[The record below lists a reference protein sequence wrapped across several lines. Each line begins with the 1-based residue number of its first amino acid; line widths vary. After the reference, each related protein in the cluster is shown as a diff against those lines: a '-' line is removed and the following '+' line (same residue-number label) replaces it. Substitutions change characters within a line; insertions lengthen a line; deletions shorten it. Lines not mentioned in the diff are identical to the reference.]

1 MGIKKIKVSNFK
13 SFKELE
19 VNLKQFNVFVGAN
32 AAGKS
37 SFIQIFDF
45 IRDIIRSGLSNA
57 ISMQGG
63 VEYLRNIN
71 IGDQEPLKV
80 EIIFDRPN
88 IQKIEKENNDNLLCR
103 EAYESKY
110 QFKIDFNGED
120 YIVKE
125 DQLTLKFKYHEIEKK
140 NQIAEKT
147 RRQKEMGEVIL
158 TLLKEDNNLDI
169 KIDKDTLKTDQIKI
183 NKDNILPSFVEEISL
198 SDKELILETPFAFI
212 IERSLKEILG
222 GISIYNINPL
232 LSKKATPI
240 TGKAELEE
248 DGENLA
254 IVLKNIIENPEKA
267 RKFSNIVKDILP
279 FVKNIDI
286 EKFADKSL
294 LFKLK
299 EEYSQKD
306 YIPASI
312 LSDGTIST
320 IALIIALYFEEKKIA
335 IIEEPERN
343 IHPHL
348 ISKLVDMFIDAS
360 KHKQI
365 LITTHNPELIK
376 YIDLQ
381 DLFLVH
387 RDTSGFSKIT
397 KPVENKEVKIFL
409 ENDMGIDDLYIQ
421 NLLEV

>member
-13 SFKELE
+13 SFRELE
-19 VNLKQFNVFVGAN
+19 IELNQFNVFIGAN

-37 SFIQIFDF
+37 SFIQVFDF
-45 IRDIIRSGLSNA
+45 IRDIIQSGLSNA

-63 VEYLRNIN
+63 VEYLRNIK
-71 IGDQEPLKV
+71 IGDQQPLKL

-88 IQKIEKENNDNLLCR
+88 IQKIEKENENNLLCR

-110 QFKIDFNGED
+110 QFAIEFNGED
-120 YIVKE
+120 YKVIE
-125 DQLTLKFKYHEIEKK
+125 DQLTLKFKYYEVEKQNK
-140 NQIAEKT
+140 IAEKT
-147 RRQKEMGEVIL
+147 SNQKELGEVIL
-158 TLLKEDNNLDI
+158 TLLKDNNNLDI
-169 KIDKDTLKTDQIKI
+169 KINKDTLITDQIEI
-183 NKDNILPSFVEEISL
+183 NRENILPSFVEEISI
-198 SDKELILETPFAFI
+198 SSKELILETPFAFI
-212 IERSLKEILG
+212 IERSLREILG

-254 IVLKNIIENPEKA
+254 IVLKNIIENRNKA
-267 RKFSNIVKDILP
+267 RKFTNIVKDILP
-279 FVKNIDI
+279 FVNNIDI

-299 EEYSQKD
+299 EEYSEKE

-320 IALIIALYFEEKKIA
+320 IALVIALYFEDKKIA

-348 ISKLVDMFIDAS
+348 ISKLVDMFVDAS
-360 KHKQI
+360 ANKQI

-376 YIDLQ
+376 YIDLRN
-381 DLFLVH
+381 LFLVH
-387 RDTSGFSKIT
+387 RDPDGFSKIT
-397 KPVENKEVKIFL
+397 KPVEKKEVQVFL
-409 ENDMGIDDLYIQ
+409 DNDMGIDDLYIQ
-421 NLLEV
+421 NLLGV

>member
-13 SFKELE
+13 SFRELE
-19 VNLKQFNVFVGAN
+19 IELNQFNVFIGAN

-37 SFIQIFDF
+37 SFIQVFDF
-45 IRDIIRSGLSNA
+45 IRDIIQSGLSNA

-63 VEYLRNIN
+63 VEYLRNIM
-71 IGDQEPLKV
+71 IGDQQPLKL
-80 EIIFDRPN
+80 EIVFDRPN
-88 IQKIEKENNDNLLCR
+88 IQKIEKENENTLLCR

-110 QFKIDFNGED
+110 QFAIEFNGED
-120 YIVKE
+120 YKVIK
-125 DQLTLKFKYHEIEKK
+125 DQLTLKFKYYEVEKQNK
-140 NQIAEKT
+140 IAEKT
-147 RRQKEMGEVIL
+147 KNQKELGEVIL
-158 TLLKEDNNLDI
+158 TLLKNNDNLDI
-169 KIDKDTLKTDQIKI
+169 KIDKDTLITDQIEI
-183 NKDNILPSFVEEISL
+183 NRENILPSFVEEISI
-198 SDKELILETPFAFI
+198 SSKELILETPFAFI
-212 IERSLKEILG
+212 IERSLREILG

-254 IVLKNIIENPEKA
+254 IVLKNIIEDKNKA
-267 RKFSNIVKDILP
+267 RKFTNIVKDILP
-279 FVKNIDI
+279 FVNNIDI

-299 EEYSQKD
+299 EEYSEKE

-320 IALIIALYFEEKKIA
+320 IALVIALYFENKKIA

-348 ISKLVDMFIDAS
+348 ISKLVDMFVDAS
-360 KHKQI
+360 ANKQI

-376 YIDLQ
+376 Y
-381 DLFLVH
+381 
-387 RDTSGFSKIT
+387 TSI
-397 KPVENKEVKIFL
+397 L
-409 ENDMGIDDLYIQ
+409 
-421 NLLEV
+421 

>member
-1 MGIKKIKVSNFK
+1 VGIKKIKVSNFK
-13 SFKELE
+13 SFKALEIEL
-19 VNLKQFNVFVGAN
+19 NQFNVFVGAN

-37 SFIQIFDF
+37 SFIQIFSF
-45 IRDIIRSGLSNA
+45 IRDIIQSGLSNA

-71 IGDQEPLKV
+71 IGDQQPLKL

-88 IQKIEKENNDNLLCR
+88 IQKIEKEIGDKLLCR

-110 QFKIDFNGED
+110 EFVIAFEEENYKVI
-120 YIVKE
+120 E
-125 DQLTLKFKYHEIEKK
+125 DQLTLKFKYHEIEKQNK
-140 NQIAEKT
+140 IAEKIEK
-147 RRQKEMGEVIL
+147 KEMGEVVL
-158 TLLKEDNNLDI
+158 TLFKEKNNLGI
-169 KIDKDTLKTDQIKI
+169 KINKDTLKTDEIKI
-183 NKDNILPSFVEEISL
+183 NKENILPSFVEEITI

-212 IERSLKEILG
+212 IESSLKDILG

-254 IVLKNIIENPEKA
+254 IVLKNIIEDQNQA
-267 RKFSNIVKDILP
+267 RKFSNIVEDILP

-286 EKFADKSL
+286 EKFTDKSI
-294 LFKLK
+294 LFKVK
-299 EEYSQKD
+299 EEYSKQD

-320 IALIIALYFEEKKIA
+320 IALIIILYFEEKKIA

-360 KHKQI
+360 QKKQI

-376 YIDLQ
+376 YINLE

-387 RDTSGFSKIT
+387 RDTNGFSKIT
-397 KPVENKEVKIFL
+397 KPVEKEEVRVFL
-409 ENDMGIDDLYIQ
+409 DNDLGIDDLYIQ

>member
-19 VNLKQFNVFVGAN
+19 IDLNQFNVLVGAN

-45 IRDIIRSGLSNA
+45 IRDIIKSGLSNA

-71 IGDQEPLKV
+71 IGDQQPLYM

-88 IQKIEKENNDNLLCR
+88 IQKIEKESENNILFR
-103 EAYESKY
+103 EAYESRY

-120 YIVKE
+120 FKVVE
-125 DQLTLKFKYHEIEKK
+125 DQLTLKFKYYQIKKQNRTAEKK
-140 NQIAEKT
+140 NEE
-147 RRQKEMGEVIL
+147 KEMGEIIL
-158 TLLKEDNNLDI
+158 TLLKENNGLEI
-169 KIDKDTLKTDQIKI
+169 KINKDTLKTDQIKVT
-183 NKDNILPSFVEEISL
+183 KDNILPSFLEEIKL
-198 SDKELILETPFAFI
+198 SDRELILETPFAFI
-212 IERSLKEILG
+212 VERSIKEILG

-254 IVLKNIIENPEKA
+254 IVLKNIIEDQAKA

-279 FVKNIDI
+279 FVENIDI

-299 EEYSQKD
+299 EEYSKKD

-320 IALIIALYFEEKKIA
+320 IALIIALYFEDKKIA

-360 KHKQI
+360 KKKQI

-376 YIDLQ
+376 YIDLD

-387 RDTSGFSKIT
+387 RDQEGFSKIS
-397 KPVENKEVKIFL
+397 KPVEKEEVRVFL

>member
-1 MGIKKIKVSNFK
+1 MSILIKFCQAGGIRVGIKKIKVSNFK
-13 SFKELE
+13 SFRELE
-19 VNLKQFNVFVGAN
+19 IKLNQFNVFIGAN

-37 SFIQIFDF
+37 SFIQVFDF
-45 IRDIIRSGLSNA
+45 IRDIIQSGLSNA

-63 VEYLRNIN
+63 VEYLRNIM
-71 IGDQEPLKV
+71 IGDQQPLKL
-80 EIIFDRPN
+80 EIVFDRPN
-88 IQKIEKENNDNLLCR
+88 IQKIEKENENTLLCR

-110 QFKIDFNGED
+110 QFAIEFNGED
-120 YIVKE
+120 YKVIE
-125 DQLTLKFKYHEIEKK
+125 DQLTLKFKYYEVEKQNK
-140 NQIAEKT
+140 IAEKT
-147 RRQKEMGEVIL
+147 KNQKELGEVIL
-158 TLLKEDNNLDI
+158 TLLKNNDNLDI
-169 KIDKDTLKTDQIKI
+169 KINKDTLITDQIEI
-183 NKDNILPSFVEEISL
+183 NRENILPSFVEEISI
-198 SDKELILETPFAFI
+198 SSKELILETPFAFI
-212 IERSLKEILG
+212 IERSLREILG

-254 IVLKNIIENPEKA
+254 IVLKNIIEDKNKA
-267 RKFSNIVKDILP
+267 RKFTNIVKDILP
-279 FVKNIDI
+279 FVNNIDI

-299 EEYSQKD
+299 EEYSEKE

-320 IALIIALYFEEKKIA
+320 IALVIALYFENKKIA

-348 ISKLVDMFIDAS
+348 ISKLVDMFVDAS
-360 KHKQI
+360 ANKQI

-376 YIDLQ
+376 Y
-381 DLFLVH
+381 
-387 RDTSGFSKIT
+387 TSI
-397 KPVENKEVKIFL
+397 L
-409 ENDMGIDDLYIQ
+409 
-421 NLLEV
+421 

>member
-19 VNLKQFNVFVGAN
+19 VNLNQFNVFVGAN

-37 SFIQIFDF
+37 SFIQIFYF

-140 NQIAEKT
+140 NQIAEKS

-158 TLLKEDNNLDI
+158 TLLKENNNLNI